1 MRASRVVPAGA
12 VAACALLA
20 PAVATAAEKPAATT
34 GGAANL
40 APTSARGERHGEPAR
55 RGDDVLL
62 PVRDDALLRRPDA
75 HRSRRAPAPRGG
87 GSPRASPASPRP
99 RRTTTASWPATRW
112 ASPAGPTARSRRRRQ
127 PLGVSL
133 AATPNPLFPGRATT
147 LAGVLSGTGNA
158 NRQVVLQSNPFPY
171 TQGFVNA
178 SDPHVT
184 DAQGGFSFP
193 VLSVPVNTQ
202 FRVLMPANPNVVSPI
217 VVAEAAVHTGVHT
230 RTSRGSRSGVIR
242 FAGFVR
248 PAVDGS
254 AVLVQKLRGGVWVT
268 IAKTFARSVRGN
280 RSRYVKRVR
289 QRRGG
294 RYRVLAYVTGAYSPG
309 ASRTVTAAC
318 GTDQIRQGGR
328 RRRRRSARR
337 RPRART

>member
-1 MRASRVVPAGA
+1 MRVSRVVPASA

-20 PAVATAAEKPAATT
+20 PAAATAAEKPLVTT

-40 APTSARGERHGEPAR
+40 TPTSALVNGTVNPRGAETTYFFRFGTTRSYGAQTPTQSAGAGTGVR
-55 RGDDVLL
+55 RIAAGLAGL
-62 PVRDDALLRRPDA
+62 
-75 HRSRRAPAPRGG
+75 APATTYHYRLVARNAEGVTRG
-87 GSPRASPASPRP
+87 AD
-99 RRTTTASWPATRW
+99 RTFKTP
-112 ASPAGPTARSRRRRQ
+112 RQ

-133 AATPNPLFPGRATT
+133 AATPNPLFPGRPTM

-158 NRQVVLQSNPFPY
+158 NRQVVLQSNPYPY
-171 TQGFVNA
+171 TQGFANA

-202 FRVLMPANPNVVSPI
+202 FRVLMPTNPNVVSPI
-217 VVAEAAVHTGVHT
+217 VVAQAAVHTGVHT
-230 RTSRGSRSGVIR
+230 RTHRGRRSGVIR

-254 AVLVQKLRGGVWVT
+254 AILVQKLRGGVWDT
-268 IAKTFARSVRGN
+268 IAETFARSIRGN

-294 RYRVLAYVTGAYSPG
+294 RYRVLAYVSGAYSPG
-309 ASRTVTAAC
+309 ASRTLY
-318 GTDQIRQGGR
+318 R
-328 RRRRRSARR
+328 RVRD
-337 RPRART
+337 

>member
-1 MRASRVVPAGA
+1 MRVSRVVPASA
-12 VAACALLA
+12 VAVCALLA
-20 PAVATAAEKPAATT
+20 PAAATAAEKPLATT

-40 APTSARGERHGEPAR
+40 APTSAVVNGTVNPRGAETTYFFRYGTTTRYGAQTPAR
-55 RGDDVLL
+55 SAGAGNRG
-62 PVRDDALLRRPDA
+62 RRIA
-75 HRSRRAPAPRGG
+75 EGLAGLAPATTYHYRLITRNAEGVTRG
-87 GSPRASPASPRP
+87 AD
-99 RRTTTASWPATRW
+99 RTFKTP
-112 ASPAGPTARSRRRRQ
+112 RQ

-158 NRQVVLQSNPFPY
+158 NRQVVLQSNPYPY

-184 DAQGGFSFP
+184 NAQGGFAFP

-217 VVAEAAVHTGVHT
+217 VVAQAAVHVGVHT
-230 RTSRGSRSGVIR
+230 RTNRGSRSGVIR

-254 AVLVQKLRGGVWVT
+254 PVLVQKLRGGAWDT
-268 IAKTFARSVRGN
+268 IAKTFARSIRGN

-294 RYRVLAYVTGAYSPG
+294 RYRVLAYVDGAYSPG
-309 ASRTVTAAC
+309 ASRTLH
-318 GTDQIRQGGR
+318 R
-328 RRRRRSARR
+328 RVRD
-337 RPRART
+337 

>member
-1 MRASRVVPAGA
+1 MRARRVVPASA
-12 VAACALLA
+12 VAVCALLA
-20 PAVATAAEKPAATT
+20 PAAATAAQKPLATT

-40 APTSARGERHGEPAR
+40 APTSALVNGTVNPRGAETTYFFRYGTTRSYGAQTPTRSAGAGTTGR
-55 RGDDVLL
+55 RVAEGLAGL
-62 PVRDDALLRRPDA
+62 
-75 HRSRRAPAPRGG
+75 APATTYHYRLIARNAKGVTRG
-87 GSPRASPASPRP
+87 AD
-99 RRTTTASWPATRW
+99 RTFKT
-112 ASPAGPTARSRRRRQ
+112 RRQ

-158 NRQVVLQSNPFPY
+158 SRQVVLQSNPFPY
-171 TQGFVNA
+171 TQGFLNA

-230 RTSRGSRSGVIR
+230 RTNRGSRSGVIR

-254 AVLVQKLRGGVWVT
+254 PVLVQKLRGGAWDT
-268 IAKTFARSVRGN
+268 IAKTYARNVRGN

-294 RYRVLAYVTGAYSPG
+294 RYRVLAYVLGAYSPG
-309 ASRTVTAAC
+309 ASRTVY
-318 GTDQIRQGGR
+318 R
-328 RRRRRSARR
+328 RVRD
-337 RPRART
+337 

>member
-1 MRASRVVPAGA
+1 MRVSRVVPASA
-12 VAACALLA
+12 VAVCALLA
-20 PAVATAAEKPAATT
+20 PAAATAAEKPLATT

-40 APTSARGERHGEPAR
+40 TPSSALVNGTVNPRGAATTYFFRYGTTRSYGAQTPTRSAGAGTSGR
-55 RGDDVLL
+55 RIAEGLAGL
-62 PVRDDALLRRPDA
+62 
-75 HRSRRAPAPRGG
+75 APATTYHYRLVARNAEGVTRGVD
-87 GSPRASPASPRP
+87 
-99 RRTTTASWPATRW
+99 RTFKT
-112 ASPAGPTARSRRRRQ
+112 RRQ

-133 AATPNPLFPGRATT
+133 AATPNPLFPGSPTT

-171 TQGFVNA
+171 TQGFANA

-184 DAQGGFSFP
+184 DALGGFAFP

-242 FAGFVR
+242 FAGFVK

-254 AVLVQKLRGGVWVT
+254 PILVQKLRGGAWDT
-268 IAKTFARSVRGN
+268 IAKTYARAVRGN

-294 RYRVLAYVTGAYSPG
+294 RYRVLAYVTGAWSPG
-309 ASRTVTAAC
+309 ASQTVH
-318 GTDQIRQGGR
+318 R
-328 RRRRRSARR
+328 RVRD
-337 RPRART
+337 